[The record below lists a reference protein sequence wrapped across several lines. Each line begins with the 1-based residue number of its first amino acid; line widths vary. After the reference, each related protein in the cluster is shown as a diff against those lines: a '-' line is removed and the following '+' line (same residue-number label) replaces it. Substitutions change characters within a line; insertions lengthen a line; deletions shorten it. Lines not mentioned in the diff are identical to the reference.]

1 MILSICA
8 VSVLVF
14 NSWRGEYSSI
24 ADADEE
30 EQQSLLEVGG
40 RSGGRGTSLLDGT
53 EGEGL

>member
-1 MILSICA
+1 MFSE
-8 VSVLVF
+8 
-14 NSWRGEYSSI
+14 GEYSSI

-40 RSGGRGTSLLDGT
+40 GGRGASLLDGT